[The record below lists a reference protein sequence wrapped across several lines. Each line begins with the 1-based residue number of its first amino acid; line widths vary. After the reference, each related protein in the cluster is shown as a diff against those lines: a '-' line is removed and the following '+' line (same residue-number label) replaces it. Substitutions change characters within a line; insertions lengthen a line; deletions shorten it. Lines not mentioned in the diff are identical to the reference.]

1 MIGSQHL
8 KNYVIKINLLVSII
22 EILQVLA
29 MEMSK
34 AYSNVAPDIMN
45 DIFENKKYYITS
57 TTTVILFHKILNLY
71 IMDQKDADKCTRIYV
86 VA

>member
-1 MIGSQHL
+1 MTGSQHL

-45 DIFENKKYYITS
+45 DIFENKK
-57 TTTVILFHKILNLY
+57 ILYNLNNNCHFIPQNIKSVY
-71 IMDQKDADKCTRIYV
+71 HGSKRCR
-86 VA
+86 